1 MPVFRPTDATTFEMH
16 ESSFSSYVAPSR
28 GSKQLCAWRL
38 DVPAETEGVAHRPN
52 REEIVLVLQGR
63 LHVTLDGDEFD
74 AGVGDVILVPADS
87 KSRVDSHESGATA
100 WVATTPGLEAVMAD
114 GSRIC
119 PPWAQ

>member
-16 ESSFSSYVAPSR
+16 GSSFSSYVAPSR
-28 GSKQLCAWRL
+28 GSNQLCAWRL
-38 DVPAETEGVAHRPN
+38 DVPAETEGVTHRPN
-52 REEIVLVLQGR
+52 RDEIVLVLRGR

-87 KSRVDSHESGATA
+87 MFRVDSHESGATA
-100 WVATTPGLEAVMAD
+100 WVATTPGLEAIMAD